1 MEYDVMNF
9 EVEVLEQSK
18 ERPQVVD
25 FWAPWC
31 QPCQILG
38 PVLEKLASQAH
49 AEWDLK
55 KVNVDENQQLA
66 AQFGVKGIPAVK
78 LIVNGEIVSEFNGVL
93 PEAQIKK
100 WLKEN
105 VPSKESEQLDQV
117 NALFDEGKQDEAVPI
132 LNQLIEQ
139 DPKHSEAAFLL
150 SKVYLFSDAEKAI
163 SLLRVAQ
170 KDPQF
175 LDEVYYLNKIAKLI
189 ELGNLP
195 DQLPKAPV
203 KDKIIQ
209 GLQALSQ
216 KDFDTGLNFLIEGV
230 MIDKNYHN
238 ELPREAC
245 IAIFKY
251 LGETHQITRKYRRR
265 FDMALY

>member
-38 PVLEKLASQAH
+38 PVLEKLATQANG
-49 AEWDLK
+49 EWDLK

-66 AQFGVKGIPAVK
+66 TQFGVKGIPAVK
-78 LIVNGEIVSEFNGVL
+78 LIINGEIVSEFSGAL
-93 PEAQIKK
+93 PEVQIQK

-105 VPSKESEQLDQV
+105 VPSEESEQLGKV
-117 NALFDEGKQDEAVPI
+117 KVLFDEGKYDEALPVLHQI
-132 LNQLIEQ
+132 IEQ
-139 DPKHSEAAFLL
+139 NPQHSEVAFLL
-150 SKVYLFSDAEKAI
+150 SKIYLFSDAEKAI
-163 SLLRVAQ
+163 DYLRVAQ
-170 KDPQF
+170 KDPQY
-175 LDEVYYLNKIAKLI
+175 LDETYYLNKIAELI
-189 ELGNLP
+189 KQGDLP
-195 DQLPKAPV
+195 DQLPEAPV
-203 KDKIIQ
+203 KDKIKK
-209 GLQALSQ
+209 GLQALGQ
-216 KDFDTGLNFLIEGV
+216 KDFDTALKCLIEGV

-238 ELPREAC
+238 ELPRESC

-251 LGETHQITRKYRRR
+251 LGETHEISRKYRRS